1 MTGGDPMRAVL
12 KLSMAAFALGLGL
25 AAAQP
30 ACAQINPFRGSF
42 ANRLTNDDFQAIG
55 DAASSLLGRDT
66 LTTGATEA
74 WQNPKTGASGT
85 IEAGRSFKYH
95 GYGCYALHYVVMPGG
110 ADGRSTNR
118 TVLNWCKTG
127 AGWKIVSLP

>member
-1 MTGGDPMRAVL
+1 MRAVL
-12 KLSMAAFALGLGL
+12 KLPAMALALGLGL

-42 ANRLTNDDFQAIG
+42 ANRLTNDDFKTLS

-74 WQNPKTGASGT
+74 WQNPKSGASGT
-85 IEAGRSFKYH
+85 IEVGRGFKYRS
-95 GYGCYALHYVVMPGG
+95 YGCYALHYTVMPGG
-110 ADGRSTNR
+110 AEGRSTNR

-127 AGWKIVSLP
+127 EGWKIVSLP